1 MQPLRRTQYRGF
13 NSSALKGE
21 TRSLSEKRL
30 FSPPAAVLNHSVLS
44 PERFSG
50 HAAFHLRYPVDRDSP
65 EPHPP
70 IVLSA
75 WRTPESFTPSADF
88 RRFPIG
94 FHCRYSVITIVASY
108 HTFPRLSTALFR
120 SYSCVFRLIPGKSP
134 IFQAAADAFCDFST
148 IFHARTN
155 VFLYSFAGS
164 TVPPLR
170 HSSGVAGPIKKHL
183 HHAGSF
189 FSAHADFYAIMQ
201 ERSHKGAASWN
212 TEWNTIPWAR

>member
-1 MQPLRRTQYRGF
+1 MIKNGAAGNAAAPKNAVQEIDAAPPQTV
-13 NSSALKGE
+13 K
-21 TRSLSEKRL
+21 
-30 FSPPAAVLNHSVLS
+30 PAACLTDLSASPATASDHSVLL

-50 HAAFHLRYPVDRDSP
+50 HAAFHLRYPVSRDSP
-65 EPHPP
+65 EPHPL

-134 IFQAAADAFCDFST
+134 IFPVAADVFCDFST

-164 TVPPLR
+164 TVSPAAALFRCGRPGQKTFAQCR
-170 HSSGVAGPIKKHL
+170 GVVKLQIQK
-183 HHAGSF
+183 
-189 FSAHADFYAIMQ
+189 
-201 ERSHKGAASWN
+201 
-212 TEWNTIPWAR
+212 

>member
-13 NSSALKGE
+13 NSSAPKGE
-21 TRSLSEKRL
+21 TRSLSEKRF
-30 FSPPAAVLNHSVLS
+30 FSPPAAMLNHSVLS

-120 SYSCVFRLIPGKSP
+120 SYSCVFRLIPEKSP
-134 IFQAAADAFCDFST
+134 IFPAAADAFCDFST

-164 TVPPLR
+164 TVSPC
-170 HSSGVAGPIKKHL
+170 GTFQVW
-183 HHAGSF
+183 
-189 FSAHADFYAIMQ
+189 Q
-201 ERSHKGAASWN
+201 
-212 TEWNTIPWAR
+212 AR

>member
-13 NSSALKGE
+13 NSSAPKGE
-21 TRSLSEKRL
+21 TRSLSEKRF

-94 FHCRYSVITIVASY
+94 FHCRYSVIAIVASY

-134 IFQAAADAFCDFST
+134 IFPAAADAFCDFST

-164 TVPPLR
+164 TVSPAALFRCGRPDQKTFAPCRL
-170 HSSGVAGPIKKHL
+170 
-183 HHAGSF
+183 F

>member
-1 MQPLRRTQYRGF
+1 MHP
-13 NSSALKGE
+13 A
-21 TRSLSEKRL
+21 
-30 FSPPAAVLNHSVLS
+30 AAVLIHSVLS

-120 SYSCVFRLIPGKSP
+120 SYSCVFRLIPGKSS
-134 IFQAAADAFCDFST
+134 IFPVAAGIFCNFPT
-148 IFHARTN
+148 IFHMWTN

-164 TVPPLR
+164 TVSPAALFRCGRPDQKTFAPCRLFFL
-170 HSSGVAGPIKKHL
+170 GTCGFLCYNAGKI
-183 HHAGSF
+183 
-189 FSAHADFYAIMQ
+189 
-201 ERSHKGAASWN
+201 
-212 TEWNTIPWAR
+212 T

>member
-13 NSSALKGE
+13 NSSAPKGE
-21 TRSLSEKRL
+21 TRSLSEKRF
-30 FSPPAAVLNHSVLS
+30 FSPPAAMLNHSVLS

-170 HSSGVAGPIKKHL
+170 HSSGVAGPMKKQL

-189 FSAHADFYAIMQ
+189 FSAYADFYAIMQ
-201 ERSHKGAASWN
+201 KRSHKGAASWN